1 MIVDTVKKRK
11 RMKGRKFRLGATVG
25 KGRKGIQ
32 SGRDTLGSSTELEVI
47 FFFFKSLEW
56 VSNYSCD
63 SLYLFRCIR
72 YVIIKCQK
80 KFFRFEFFCPLGKVP
95 GTHMHVR
102 QPILTLPISVA

>member
-1 MIVDTVKKRK
+1 MKR
-11 RMKGRKFRLGATVG
+11 RKFRLVAALG

-32 SGRDTLGSSTELEVI
+32 SGRDTLVSSTELEVN
-47 FFFFKSLEW
+47 FFLKSLEW

-72 YVIIKCQK
+72 YVIRKCQK

-95 GTHMHVR
+95 GTQMHVR
-102 QPILTLPISVA
+102 QPILPLPISVA

>member
-47 FFFFKSLEW
+47 FFFLNLWSGSLTTH
-56 VSNYSCD
+56 VI
-63 SLYLFRCIR
+63 LYTFLD
-72 YVIIKCQK
+72 
-80 KFFRFEFFCPLGKVP
+80 
-95 GTHMHVR
+95 
-102 QPILTLPISVA
+102 A